1 MKYLF
6 IDESGDHN
14 MDLAKVD
21 PQFPLFV
28 LTGVVFESKE
38 YLKFSNGLLKFKQD
52 IFNNK
57 SIVLHSGE
65 LTRPNITKQKE
76 LRELT
81 NFVKRSLFYK
91 KLDKI
96 INKSKFEVLV
106 YSIDKVKLHKFFG
119 SVPPDPYFL
128 SFINIY
134 ERFRSKLKFKEH
146 GKVFTERRNPTL
158 DKQFLLAW
166 ESSNI
171 TNKRKALR
179 PTILSKSWKH
189 SGLELAD
196 LISYRLSRHLLNKP
210 IKPTG
215 NEIDLKII
223 LNKNTQL
230 EGFARK

>member
-28 LTGVVFESKE
+28 LTGVVFDSSE
-38 YLKFSNGLLKFKQD
+38 YLKFSKDLLRFKQN

-57 SIVLHSGE
+57 NIVLHSGE

-81 NFVKRSLFYK
+81 NFKKRSFFYK
-91 KLDKI
+91 RLDELI
-96 INKSKFEVLV
+96 DKSKFDVLI
-106 YSIDKVKLHKFFG
+106 YSMDKVKLHKSFG

-134 ERFRSKLKFKEH
+134 ERFHSKLKFKEH
-146 GKVFTERRNPTL
+146 GKVFTEQRNPIL

-166 ESSNI
+166 ESSNV
-171 TNKRKALR
+171 TNKRKALK
-179 PTILSKSWKH
+179 PTILSKSWRH

-196 LISYRLSRHLLNKP
+196 LISYRISRHLLNKP
-210 IKPTG
+210 VKPTG
-215 NEIDLKII
+215 NEIGLKII
-223 LNKNTQL
+223 LKKDAQI
-230 EGFARK
+230 EGFKN